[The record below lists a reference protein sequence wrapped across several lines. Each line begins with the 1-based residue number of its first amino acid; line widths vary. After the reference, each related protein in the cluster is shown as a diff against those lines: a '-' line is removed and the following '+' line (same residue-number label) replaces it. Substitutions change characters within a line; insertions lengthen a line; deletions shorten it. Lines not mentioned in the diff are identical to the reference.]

1 MNHDLLEAYQNIF
14 IRNLKATEDKI
25 KNFLGLETKIEL
37 KTDYIIKTTQEVLN
51 EQFAYLLEFMSGNS
65 KINFKKIGLEKGVNV
80 TDSSKRSTESL
91 IRKDVRYVPYEI
103 IGTR

>member
-1 MNHDLLEAYQNIF
+1 
-14 IRNLKATEDKI
+14 
-25 KNFLGLETKIEL
+25 
-37 KTDYIIKTTQEVLN
+37 
-51 EQFAYLLEFMSGNS
+51 MSGNS

-103 IGTR
+103 IGIR